1 MTSQLL
7 SLARA
12 FKAILRPPSF
22 GSFNKLDLSAEEKQ
36 NANIS
41 FSQFGEDLIII
52 RFLRKLDPSKG
63 IYVDCGS
70 FDPVA
75 ISNTLLL
82 HKKGYKGIN
91 IDLDRDKID
100 KFDRYRPEDYNVVAA
115 LSNSKTKLKLLRYA
129 GRATNRIVDLE
140 STDTESI
147 IGETPISAEIIETC
161 TMTETIDSSP
171 FANYEIHYLNVDCEG
186 HDLNVLMGLDFSR
199 YAPKIVSVEVH
210 SEPTQDVIQEF
221 LIDRGYRLV
230 GMTDGNKIFVS
241 KDLQW

>member
-1 MTSQLL
+1 MTSELL
-7 SLARA
+7 SSIRA
-12 FKAILRPPSF
+12 LKSRLFPLSF
-22 GSFNKLDLSAEEKQ
+22 GSFNRLNLSSEEKR

-52 RFLRKLDPSKG
+52 RFLRRLDPSKG
-63 IYVDCGS
+63 IYVDCGC
-70 FDPVA
+70 FDPIA

-100 KFDRYRPEDYNVVAA
+100 KFNYHRPEDYNVVAA
-115 LSNSKTKLKLLRYA
+115 LSSSKNKLKLLRYA

-140 STDTESI
+140 SIKTESI
-147 IGETPISAEIIETC
+147 IGEIPIDEEIIETC
-161 TMTETIDSSP
+161 TMTEVIDASP
-171 FANYEIHYLNVDCEG
+171 FTNYEIHYLNVDCEG
-186 HDLNVLMGLDFSR
+186 HDLDVLMGLDFSR
-199 YAPKIVSVEVH
+199 YAPKVVSVEVH
-210 SEPTQDVIQEF
+210 SEPSQDVIQEF
-221 LIDRGYRLV
+221 LVAQGYLLV